1 MTEGQIP
8 RDETKSKNETLRT
21 TSITTANNSSRKN
34 VHDHLFLNGST
45 IIISIRG
52 TKAVTEVFTS

>member
-8 RDETKSKNETLRT
+8 RDETKSKNETHRT
-21 TSITTANNSSRKN
+21 TSITAANNSGWKN
-34 VHDHLFLNGST
+34 MHDHLFLNGSA
-45 IIISIRG
+45 IIVSIRG